1 MSKKNLILVI
11 SLVIIGGSLYM
22 VKDANAL
29 ISNPTLINR
38 IAEKFN
44 LKQDDVQKVAE
55 EFRTEKM
62 KTMQVQAKTRLEEK
76 LTLAVSDGKIT
87 EVQKQA
93 FLNKFD
99 ELQKNRESERAEMQ
113 NWAKQNG
120 LDNLGFGMKFGF
132 RHFKFGR

>member
-29 ISNPTLINR
+29 TSNPTLINR

-44 LKQDDVQKVAE
+44 LKQDEVQKVAQD
-55 EFRTEKM
+55 FRLEKM
-62 KTMQVQAKTRLEEK
+62 KTIQDQRKKNFEEK
-76 LTLAVSDGKIT
+76 LIQAVKNGTIT
-87 EVQKQA
+87 EAQKQA
-93 FLNKFD
+93 FLKKFD

-113 NWAKQNG
+113 DWAKQNG
-120 LDNLGFGMKFGF
+120 LDNLEMKFGF